1 MKALSTARFEEVL
14 LGYLRAGPVSSWP
27 GADGLTVE
35 DVLSH
40 YPEAVVTGRV
50 PGRQELLRR
59 HPELANDLDAFFA
72 GPVGDVLCEARMSA
86 APNGCPPKET
96 PS

>member
-1 MKALSTARFEEVL
+1 MKTFSTARFEDVL

-35 DVLSH
+35 DVLCH

-59 HPELANDLDAFFA
+59 YPDLANDLDAFFA
-72 GPVGDVLCEARMSA
+72 GPLGDVRSGARMVPTPS
-86 APNGCPPKET
+86 GCPAEET
-96 PS
+96 PP